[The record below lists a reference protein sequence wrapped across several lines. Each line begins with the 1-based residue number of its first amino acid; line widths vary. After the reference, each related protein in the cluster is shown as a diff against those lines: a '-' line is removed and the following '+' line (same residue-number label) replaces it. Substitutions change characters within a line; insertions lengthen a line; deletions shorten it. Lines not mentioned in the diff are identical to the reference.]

1 MNFRNIAIKRRHALL
16 EHLLHIP
23 LTLLKLC
30 FELLLVLHK
39 PLHCFFSSLSNS
51 TQIFLLESS
60 FLLLSLGIFVL
71 HEAVGHRAESLNFV
85 VKPLLSLQTLHLNAV
100 LPEILLHVELRLFL
114 LLLFFV
120 FVQVE
125 VISEIDSRP
134 SFIPKLKS
142 ICLLTLQ
149 LTQLLVFCVS
159 KGIDFFAEA

>member
-16 EHLLHIP
+16 EYLLHIP
-23 LTLLKLC
+23 LTFLKLC

-51 TQIFLLESS
+51 TQILLLESS
-60 FLLLSLGIFVL
+60 FRLLSLGNFVL

-85 VKPLLSLQTLHLNAV
+85 VKPLLSLQTLHLNTV

-125 VISEIDSRP
+125 VISEINSRS